1 MASIGLISDVHA
13 TPAPVA
19 EALAIFAREGVDQV
33 FCAGDIAGYGN
44 ELERTVDLLLESR
57 CQSIMGN
64 HELMYLDHL
73 EGDAIDKA
81 AEYFKQLPAAVDVKI
96 EGKHVYMV
104 HAHPPDANMGG
115 IRLLDRNGKVEPEAV
130 TNWAGQLENFDCDV
144 LVVGHTHQV
153 FAERVGR
160 LLIVNPGSTAFNHS
174 CAILHLPEM
183 TVQTYPL
190 SGKIILKSW
199 NWGDHVIDPGF

>member
-1 MASIGLISDVHA
+1 MSSIGLISDVHA

-44 ELERTVDLLLESR
+44 ELEETVALLVESGCR
-57 CQSIMGN
+57 SIVGN

-73 EGDAIDKA
+73 DDDARDKA
-81 AEYFKQLPAAVDVKI
+81 AAYFNGLPATIDATI
-96 EGKHVYMV
+96 EGKRVYMV

-115 IRLLDRNGKVEPEAV
+115 IRLLDRNGKVETEAV
-130 TNWAGQLENFDCDV
+130 SRWAGQLENFDCDV

-160 LLIVNPGSTAFNHS
+160 LLIVNPGSTTFNHS
-174 CAILHLPEM
+174 CAILRLPEM

-190 SGKIILKSW
+190 SGKVILKSW
-199 NWGDHVIDPGF
+199 NWGDHVIEPGL